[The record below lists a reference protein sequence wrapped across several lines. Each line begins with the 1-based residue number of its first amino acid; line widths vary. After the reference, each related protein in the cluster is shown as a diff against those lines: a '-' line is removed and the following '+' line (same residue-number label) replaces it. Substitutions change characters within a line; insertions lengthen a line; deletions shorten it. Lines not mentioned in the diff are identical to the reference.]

1 MHVRFD
7 GEFGEGEGHAGE
19 DVDDDLPSLAF
30 FSDLCYTGWVKYLLG
45 DACLVPAKNSVS
57 SQ

>member
-19 DVDDDLPSLAF
+19 DIDDDLPSLAF
-30 FSDLCYTGWVKYLLG
+30 FFLFLMYVIRDG
-45 DACLVPAKNSVS
+45 
-57 SQ
+57 